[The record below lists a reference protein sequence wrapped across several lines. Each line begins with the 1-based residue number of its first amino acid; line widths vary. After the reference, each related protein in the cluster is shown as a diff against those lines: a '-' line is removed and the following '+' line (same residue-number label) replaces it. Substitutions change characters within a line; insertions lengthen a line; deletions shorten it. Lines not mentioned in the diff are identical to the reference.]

1 MMKKEIIRKPPNLD
15 LLIESLN
22 VDRSEIISRDLL
34 INALTHKSIKHD
46 LKESV
51 PNNERLEYLG
61 DAILK
66 LSVSQWL
73 YLNYPEADEGVMSQS
88 RAYVVSDKS
97 LANIARK
104 INLHEHI
111 ILGKKEELTGGKDK
125 DSILANCFEAVLGAI
140 FLSTG
145 YNISSEMII
154 KLTQDEIKEAIEG
167 KAVEA
172 NAKDVL
178 QKITQAKFKILPE
191 YNSSH
196 LDGPPHRAT
205 FQCTLKILDKTYY
218 STGASKK
225 EAEQES
231 AKLAL
236 KDLQN
241 EK

>member
-1 MMKKEIIRKPPNLD
+1 MKKEFVRKPPDLE

-22 VDRSEIISRDLL
+22 IDRSEIISRDLL
-34 INALTHKSIKHD
+34 INALTHKSLKHD
-46 LKESV
+46 VKESV
-51 PNNERLEYLG
+51 PDNERLEYLG
-61 DAILK
+61 DAVLK

-73 YLNYPEADEGVMSQS
+73 YINYPEADEGVMSQS

-104 INLHEHI
+104 INLNNYI
-111 ILGKKEELTGGKDK
+111 ILGKKEEFTGGKDK

-145 YNISSEMII
+145 YNITSEMVIR
-154 KLTQDEIKEAIEG
+154 LTKDEIKNAIEG
-167 KAVEA
+167 EAVEA

-196 LDGPPHRAT
+196 LEGPPHKAT
-205 FQCTLKILDKTYY
+205 FQCNLKVLSKVYY
-218 STGASKK
+218 AKGSSKK
-225 EAEQES
+225 EAEQKA

-236 KDLQN
+236 KDLQD